1 MSAVLRATGCD
12 FDVDAFLRATT
23 LKACG
28 VHRRGEPR
36 FPGKQTDSRRH
47 ERSGMNIVA
56 SDADF
61 NEFTKQVA
69 EATTFLLAQDEEIRR
84 LVTFPG
90 VEAVTLD
97 FGIERRDVVVQSDH
111 FSADL
116 IRVAGAL
123 GLSLELSQYPP
134 PDAKDNQSPR

>member
-1 MSAVLRATGCD
+1 MSAVLRATGRD
-12 FDVDAFLRATT
+12 FDVDAFLPAST
-23 LKACG
+23 LNACG

-36 FPGKQTDSRRH
+36 FPGKQTDSRQH
-47 ERSGMNIVA
+47 ERSEMNIVA
-56 SDADF
+56 SF

-69 EATTFLLAQDEEIRR
+69 EATTFLLAHKDEIRR

-90 VEAVTLD
+90 VETVTLD

-111 FSADL
+111 LPAAL

-134 PDAKDNQSPR
+134 PDAKDEQSPR